1 MNAVGDK
8 RRASSEDSAYYFC
21 QSKNSVDPKTDPGY
35 ATRFGNRIPAIIA
48 TVTAIVT
55 EIIGVGHYKE
65 LMSGYFQRCQLFGVF
80 TRSRFAVDYGQTPR
94 LHCNIREFA
103 KLSIPSDYINT
114 SASRNFE
121 RENVGARVKW
131 N

>member
-1 MNAVGDK
+1 L
-8 RRASSEDSAYYFC
+8 
-21 QSKNSVDPKTDPGY
+21 
-35 ATRFGNRIPAIIA
+35 AII
-48 TVTAIVT
+48 
-55 EIIGVGHYKE
+55 KE

>member
-48 TVTAIVT
+48 TVTAAKSTGGCEIT
-55 EIIGVGHYKE
+55 EKI
-65 LMSGYFQRCQLFGVF
+65 C
-80 TRSRFAVDYGQTPR
+80 
-94 LHCNIREFA
+94 
-103 KLSIPSDYINT
+103 
-114 SASRNFE
+114 
-121 RENVGARVKW
+121 
-131 N
+131 